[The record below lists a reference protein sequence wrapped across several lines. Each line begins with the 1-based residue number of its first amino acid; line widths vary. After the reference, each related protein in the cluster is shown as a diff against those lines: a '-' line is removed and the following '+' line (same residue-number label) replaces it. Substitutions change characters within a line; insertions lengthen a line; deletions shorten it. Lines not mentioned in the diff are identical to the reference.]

1 MYSARKILVASLV
14 GIAVLV
20 GLLLW
25 NPAPRMTV
33 AASKPLVVYCAAGL
47 KAPVEAIAKAY
58 EQRYG
63 IQVQLQFGGSGA
75 LLSNLKVARTGDL
88 FIAADDSFLQI
99 ARSNQLVAESIPLA
113 HMVPVIAVRRDAA
126 SKPKSLE
133 DLQSGRWT
141 LGMASPEAA
150 AVGRVCKQSL
160 QKLGR
165 WESLQSHIKVYKPT
179 VNDIASDI
187 KLGTVAAGFMWD
199 ATANQY
205 PELEA
210 IAVPEWAALESTVS
224 VGVLSFCAQPT
235 AALKF
240 ARFMGAPETG
250 LPPFTHAGFKVVRGD
265 AWMEVPELLLFSGG
279 VNRVA
284 IEPTLRAFE
293 EREGVKVTRVYNG
306 CGILTAQIRSGQ
318 RPDAYFA
325 CDVSFMRTVSD
336 FFQTADEISE
346 TGIVILTQKGNPKGI
361 QDLKGLAA
369 AGLLVGVAN
378 EQQSALGSMTARM
391 LRDQGVF
398 EPVMANVRVQTPTA
412 DLLVNQIRTGSL
424 DAVVVFMANASG
436 VRDILD
442 VVPLQGPG
450 SLAVQPF
457 AIGRQSAQAQLAG
470 RLQAALRAAPSR
482 AQFEHSGFQWRN
494 PGATP

>member
-1 MYSARKILVASLV
+1 MIL
-14 GIAVLV
+14 
-20 GLLLW
+20 
-25 NPAPRMTV
+25 
-33 AASKPLVVYCAAGL
+33 
-47 KAPVEAIAKAY
+47 
-58 EQRYG
+58 
-63 IQVQLQFGGSGA
+63 
-75 LLSNLKVARTGDL
+75 
-88 FIAADDSFLQI
+88 
-99 ARSNQLVAESIPLA
+99 
-113 HMVPVIAVRRDAA
+113 
-126 SKPKSLE
+126 
-133 DLQSGRWT
+133 
-141 LGMASPEAA
+141 
-150 AVGRVCKQSL
+150 
-160 QKLGR
+160 
-165 WESLQSHIKVYKPT
+165 
-179 VNDIASDI
+179 
-187 KLGTVAAGFMWD
+187 WD

-210 IAVPEWAALESTVS
+210 IAVSEWTALESTVS
-224 VGVLSFCAQPT
+224 VAVLSFCTQPT
-235 AALKF
+235 AALRF

-250 LPPFTHAGFKVVRGD
+250 LPQFTQAGFKVVRGD

-361 QDLKGLAA
+361 RDLKGLAA
-369 AGLLVGVAN
+369 AGLSVGVAN

-391 LRDQGVF
+391 LRAQEIF

-450 SLAVQPF
+450 SLAVLAPYADRRGSAAVLQTCE
-457 AIGRQSAQAQLAG
+457 GRNSEGVSGISARDAGNPRRADQRELPRLAG
-470 RLQAALRAAPSR
+470 
-482 AQFEHSGFQWRN
+482 
-494 PGATP
+494 PGAE